1 MRTTTTTA
9 ATTDSV
15 EPRTRPVGELVRE
28 HGGPRRVAR
37 ESGIDHPN
45 LWRYVTGRKN
55 PNFHTRLKLA
65 RVFRCRVDEMEF
77 PADGK
82 ATDL

>member
-1 MRTTTTTA
+1 MQTTTRTE
-9 ATTDSV
+9 ATETGAS
-15 EPRTRPVGELVRE
+15 PARPVGELVRE
-28 HGGPRRVAR
+28 HGGQRAVAR
-37 ESGIDHPN
+37 EAGIDDAV
-45 LWRYVTGRKN
+45 LWRAMTGKRN
-55 PNFHTRLKLA
+55 PTYATRLKLA